1 MKLIRFGRPG
11 EERPGLILPDGRRID
26 ASGFGADYDQSF
38 FESDGLARLARWGA
52 RAGAA
57 APPPPPRRT
66 PPGTPPLP
74 AGQNV
79 INGPKFPGSPRGDRP
94 GSSQKTGNILKGT
107 TPDLRAQ
114 GR

>member
-26 ASGFGADYDQSF
+26 ASGFGADYDQAF

-57 APPPPPRRT
+57 APPPVPDGARL
-66 PPGTPPLP
+66 GPPLCRP
-74 AGQNV
+74 SKIVCIRLNYRDHAREHGPGVPKEPRIRVKAPNPSAGTN
-79 INGPKFPGSPRGDRP
+79 
-94 GSSQKTGNILKGT
+94 
-107 TPDLRAQ
+107 
-114 GR
+114 